1 MANKGLLTLFL
12 SFLSFISLKNIH
24 FLGELI
30 GILLSIIPN
39 SAKNI
44 TKVNL
49 QICFPNKGDQEIKF
63 LTRESLKET
72 SKNLLE
78 SGKSW
83 ITYPKTGVSSIIK
96 VEGMKLV
103 SESLIQDKGVI
114 LFTSHLGNIEIL
126 ISFLAENFKCTIPY
140 TPAKIDALD
149 DLMKQA
155 RLSMGAEMVRADSG
169 GVKSALKALSGGE
182 VIIMASDQV
191 PKKNNGII
199 SNFFGIP
206 ALSVSLISSLAIRT
220 KSPCHSVSCIRL
232 KRGKG
237 YRIIFSERL
246 DKLNILDLQEG
257 VNLMNAE
264 LEECIMKAPE
274 QYAWEY
280 KRFKHSKFKN
290 PY

>member
-1 MANKGLLTLFL
+1 MVKGLLTLFL
-12 SFLSFISLKNIH
+12 NLLSLISLKNIH
-24 FLGELI
+24 FLGEVI
-30 GILLSIIPN
+30 GFLLSIIPN
-39 SAKNI
+39 SVRNN
-44 TKVNL
+44 TKINL
-49 QICFPNKGDQEIKF
+49 KLCFPDRSNSEINF
-63 LTRESLKET
+63 LTRKSLKET
-72 SKNLLE
+72 SKSLLE

-83 ITYPKTGVSSIIK
+83 ITFPKTGVANIIE

-114 LFTSHLGNIEIL
+114 LFTSHLGNIEVL

-149 DLMKQA
+149 GLMKQA
-155 RLSMGAEMVRADSG
+155 RLSMGAEMVKADSG
-169 GVKSALKALSGGE
+169 GVKSALNALNRGE

-191 PKKNNGII
+191 PNKKSGII
-199 SNFFGIP
+199 SNFFGTP
-206 ALSVSLISSLAIRT
+206 ALSVSLISSIAIRT
-220 KSPCHSVSCIRL
+220 KSPCHSVSCIRQ

-246 DKLNILDLQEG
+246 DKLNTLDVQEG
-257 VNLMNAE
+257 VNLMNTE
-264 LEECIMKAPE
+264 LEKCIMKAPE